1 MIFCRNKTL
10 RVCLDVPLL
19 DKTDYNLYRLH
30 SVPVVQSILK
40 NGSGRAYVLS
50 EFSHL
55 AMADWQRT
63 YLLMKEREMDQCKE
77 LRGLYMFSE
86 NLSARETSI
95 YASCESSLLNN
106 PTAESFRLCEVQVSY
121 RKRPF
126 LYLIETIG
134 VCIYSFLTRTAA
146 EITCPGRR
154 TAKIQLN
161 GVGIVQIAP
170 GCYLRT
176 SGFSNL
182 LLSRQIDDGG
192 NNLEALFTTKG

>member
-1 MIFCRNKTL
+1 MYEIFSSVVKLEYSWDVQDHAPALAFPVPGPKINVWDLTQAATTMIFCRNKTL

-95 YASCESSLLNN
+95 YASCESSL
-106 PTAESFRLCEVQVSY
+106 
-121 RKRPF
+121 
-126 LYLIETIG
+126 
-134 VCIYSFLTRTAA
+134 
-146 EITCPGRR
+146 
-154 TAKIQLN
+154 
-161 GVGIVQIAP
+161 
-170 GCYLRT
+170 
-176 SGFSNL
+176 
-182 LLSRQIDDGG
+182 
-192 NNLEALFTTKG
+192 